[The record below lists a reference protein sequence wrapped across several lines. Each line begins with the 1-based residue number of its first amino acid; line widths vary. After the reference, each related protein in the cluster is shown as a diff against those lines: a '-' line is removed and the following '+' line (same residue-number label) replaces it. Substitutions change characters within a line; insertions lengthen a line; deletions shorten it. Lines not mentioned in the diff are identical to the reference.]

1 MAQEIALSI
10 FVKSWHIFFGI
21 TGVILN
27 LVLILLVVFKSPN
40 AIRVY
45 SRLITN
51 FAVTDFLAC
60 LLDIFIEIRVL
71 PSPNEATITY
81 ILNGFCTYF
90 GLSTCAIGLSMYI
103 HTLTHSLWSLFISFV
118 FRYLILYKVSL
129 KEKHILLAL
138 FVFYIPSFVQAATYW
153 TSFVDSSTILPITKR
168 IYPQYNFELET
179 GLITGITNLFSVS
192 AIYAVLHMTIPVT
205 PVYITIFILRR
216 KILKTLMMSYNVM
229 SKETKAIH
237 AQLMKALTF
246 QAFIPVAAWAAVYVY
261 IGMQFGIISGI
272 FFEYMVFSTVIF
284 MPLLS
289 PVAYLVYVRPYR
301 LYILR
306 YFPKKW
312 L

>member
-1 MAQEIALSI
+1 
-10 FVKSWHIFFGI
+10 
-21 TGVILN
+21 
-27 LVLILLVVFKSPN
+27 
-40 AIRVY
+40 
-45 SRLITN
+45 
-51 FAVTDFLAC
+51 
-60 LLDIFIEIRVL
+60 
-71 PSPNEATITY
+71 
-81 ILNGFCTYF
+81 
-90 GLSTCAIGLSMYI
+90 MYI

-138 FVFYIPSFVQAATYW
+138 FVFYIPSFVQAVGGFCVKKKIKQKKFQATYW

-237 AQLMKALTF
+237 AQLMKVSILTLN
-246 QAFIPVAAWAAVYVY
+246 V
-261 IGMQFGIISGI
+261 ISC
-272 FFEYMVFSTVIF
+272 FDF
-284 MPLLS
+284 
-289 PVAYLVYVRPYR
+289 RH
-301 LYILR
+301 
-306 YFPKKW
+306 
-312 L
+312 